1 MAHGRKC
8 SSAWLELTLF
18 HRIEANI
25 QLCNRLGTN
34 VNKHPETF
42 TLVLPGERRVLRGFS
57 LAIIFSVL
65 VGLASLL
72 SVSRLETD
80 GELVAHTNEVIGRL
94 ERVMSLAND
103 VETAG
108 RGYIVTEQ
116 ENYLQPYLEAR
127 GELIS
132 ELSLLKTL
140 LLDNAL
146 QTQRLPELERLVVA
160 RVKRVE
166 ELVSIRNAGGFEAAR
181 NHMLEGVG
189 KQLQDAIRH
198 QVSDMQ
204 LMERQLL
211 AERKRQ
217 SDRSIWIAKLVVGLG
232 CVLAVVTAFV
242 ARRLVVLDYAGS
254 REAHAEVTDVNAQ
267 LDARVVERTAELTL
281 ALERLKLSDAAFR
294 NIQESI
300 VIATPDC
307 HIVAINPA
315 FTKVTE
321 YAEAE
326 VLGQHM
332 RILQSGKH
340 APSFYQQMWA
350 TLLSQGHWQG
360 EIWNR
365 RKSGDVYLEWLS
377 ISALTDA
384 NGKVTHYIGV
394 AADLSRMNR
403 AQTDLERMAHR
414 DALTGLPNRL
424 MLMSRLEHS
433 MEHSRRDNSIC
444 AVLFQD
450 LDRFK
455 QVNDTLGH
463 AAGDELLK
471 QVAERMRNRL
481 REVDTVARLGGDE
494 FVVVLEGLSTPEE
507 ATKVADQLIQELNR
521 PFRLS
526 ETGEAHIGAS
536 IGISLFPRDAQTPQ
550 EILEKADRALY
561 IAKSAGRNS
570 WSLSA

>member
-1 MAHGRKC
+1 M
-8 SSAWLELTLF
+8 
-18 HRIEANI
+18 
-25 QLCNRLGTN
+25 
-34 VNKHPETF
+34 NKHPETS

-72 SVSRLETD
+72 SISRLETD
-80 GELVAHTNEVIGRL
+80 GELVAHTNEIIGRL

-132 ELSLLKTL
+132 ELNLLKAL

-166 ELVSIRNAGGFEAAR
+166 ELVSTRNAGGFEASR

-198 QVSDMQ
+198 QISEMQ
-204 LMERQLL
+204 LTERQLL

-217 SDRSIWIAKLVVGLG
+217 SDRSTWIAKLVVGLG
-232 CVLAVVTAFV
+232 CLLAVVTAFV

-254 REAHAEVTDVNAQ
+254 REAHAEVTDINAQ

-281 ALERLKLSDAAFR
+281 ALERLKLSDAAFQ

-321 YAEAE
+321 YAEIE

-332 RILQSGKH
+332 RVLQSGKH
-340 APSFYQQMWA
+340 GPSFYQQMWA

-365 RKSGDVYLEWLS
+365 RKSGEVYLEWLS

-384 NGKVTHYIGV
+384 DGMVTHYIGV

-403 AQTDLERMAHR
+403 TQTDLERMAHR

-521 PFRLS
+521 PFSLS

-536 IGISLFPRDAQTPQ
+536 IGISLFPRDAQMPH
-550 EILEKADRALY
+550 ELLEKADRALY
-561 IAKSAGRNS
+561 AAKSAGRNS

>member
-1 MAHGRKC
+1 M
-8 SSAWLELTLF
+8 
-18 HRIEANI
+18 
-25 QLCNRLGTN
+25 
-34 VNKHPETF
+34 
-42 TLVLPGERRVLRGFS
+42 
-57 LAIIFSVL
+57 AIIFSIL

-72 SVSRLETD
+72 SISRLESD
-80 GELVAHTNEVIGRL
+80 GELVAHTNDIIGRL

-103 VETAG
+103 LETAG
-108 RGYIVTEQ
+108 RGYVVTEQ
-116 ENYLQPYLEAR
+116 ETYLQPYLDAQ
-127 GELIS
+127 GELVS
-132 ELSLLKTL
+132 ELNQLKAML
-140 LLDNAL
+140 SDHAL
-146 QTQRLPELERLVVA
+146 QAQRLPELERLVVA
-160 RVKRVE
+160 RVRRVE
-166 ELVSIRNAGGFEAAR
+166 ELISIRNASGFEAAR
-181 NHMLEGVG
+181 NHMLAGVG

-204 LMERQLL
+204 LTERQLL

-217 SDRSIWIAKLVVGLG
+217 SDRSTWIAKLVVGLG
-232 CVLAVVTAFV
+232 CLLAVLTAFV

-254 REAHAEVTDVNAQ
+254 RKAHAEVTDVNAQ
-267 LDARVVERTAELTL
+267 LDARVVERTAELTA
-281 ALERLKLSDAAFR
+281 ALDQLKLSDAAFQ

-321 YAEAE
+321 YAEGE

-350 TLLSQGHWQG
+350 TLLSLGHWQG

-384 NGKVTHYIGV
+384 DGKVTHYIGV

-403 AQTDLERMAHR
+403 TQTDLERMAHR

-471 QVAERMRNRL
+471 QVAERMSKRL

-507 ATKVADQLIQELNR
+507 ATRIADHLIQELNR

-526 ETGEAHIGAS
+526 DTGEAQIGAS
-536 IGISLFPRDAQTPQ
+536 IGISFFPRDAQTTQ
-550 EILEKADRALY
+550 ELLEKADRALY
-561 IAKSAGRNS
+561 AAKSAGRNS
-570 WSLSA
+570 WSLSS

>member
-1 MAHGRKC
+1 M
-8 SSAWLELTLF
+8 
-18 HRIEANI
+18 N
-25 QLCNRLGTN
+25 NY
-34 VNKHPETF
+34 PETS
-42 TLVLPGERRVLRGFS
+42 TLVLSGERRVLRGFS
-57 LAIIFSVL
+57 LAIIFSIL

-72 SVSRLETD
+72 SISRLESD
-80 GELVAHTNEVIGRL
+80 GELVAHTNEIIGRL

-127 GELIS
+127 GELVS
-132 ELSLLKTL
+132 ELNQLKALLA
-140 LLDNAL
+140 DHAL

-160 RVKRVE
+160 RVKRIE
-166 ELVSIRNAGGFEAAR
+166 ALISIRNAGGFEAAR

-189 KQLQDAIRH
+189 KKLQDAIRH
-198 QVSDMQ
+198 KVSDMQ
-204 LMERQLL
+204 QTERQLL
-211 AERKRQ
+211 AERNRQ
-217 SDRSIWIAKLVVGLG
+217 SDRSTWIAKLVVGLG
-232 CVLAVVTAFV
+232 CLLAVVTAFV

-254 REAHAEVTDVNAQ
+254 RQAHAEVSDANTR
-267 LDARVVERTAELTL
+267 LDARVAERTAELTAAL
-281 ALERLKLSDAAFR
+281 AQLKLSDAAFR

-307 HIVAINPA
+307 RIVAINPA

-340 APSFYQQMWA
+340 DPSFYQQMWA
-350 TLLSQGHWQG
+350 TLLSLGHWQG

-384 NGKVTHYIGV
+384 DGKVTHYIGV

-403 AQTDLERMAHR
+403 TQTDLERMAHR

-433 MEHSRRDNSIC
+433 LEHSRRDNSIC

-463 AAGDELLK
+463 GAGDELLK
-471 QVAERMRNRL
+471 QVAERMRKRL

-507 ATKVADQLIQELNR
+507 ATKVAEHLVQELNR
-521 PFRLS
+521 PFSLS
-526 ETGEAHIGAS
+526 ETGQADVGAS

-550 EILEKADRALY
+550 ELLEKADQALY
-561 IAKSAGRNS
+561 AAKSAGRNTWRLFS
-570 WSLSA
+570 